1 MQKLLLRLNL
11 LLWTFRRSLF
21 YRDMADAIRRKVG
34 LRDFLEREAN
44 NAKMLHD
51 SVRLSVM
58 RALGRRYA
66 TGEGASLGE
75 LLSGIA
81 PRSDQMLLT
90 AVDDA
95 GANKADALGR
105 AADAVD
111 FQIRGLKTLL
121 KNLVM
126 PAVAMPIVGA
136 LCVITS
142 EIVVGIAKNSPPE
155 VWKGFNG
162 LVRWLAEWI
171 NVNAVSILVA
181 IAVLVAITVYILP
194 RWKGPARLKADKAVG
209 FSLYRDYHAAVVLS
223 ALAMMISSGKTL
235 RQALDDLRPTAPPW
249 LRWQLQRVINSLE
262 ENPTDY
268 MAAFSRG
275 LMPPTVRARLASLLD
290 SSKSFDE
297 ALITLGT
304 SEVARLEANV
314 TVSAQAVNYTLTGI
328 LVAVAVVLSIGQMTI
343 ASALSSAS
351 EPSKLLQRR

>member
-11 LLWTFRRSLF
+11 LLWMFRRSVF

-34 LRDFLEREAN
+34 LRDFIEREIL
-44 NAKMLHD
+44 NARMLRD
-51 SVRLSVM
+51 SVGVSVLS
-58 RALGRRYA
+58 ALGRRYA
-66 TGEGASLGE
+66 SGEGASLGE
-75 LLSGIA
+75 LLAGIA
-81 PRSDQMLLT
+81 PRSDQMLLS

-95 GANKADALGR
+95 GGNKAVALER

-111 FQIRGLKTLL
+111 FQIRGMKTLL
-121 KNLVM
+121 KNLAM
-126 PAVAMPIVGA
+126 PTVALPIVGVM
-136 LCVITS
+136 CVITS

-155 VWKGFNG
+155 IWKGFNG

-171 NVNAVSILVA
+171 NTNALSILVA
-181 IAVLVAITVYILP
+181 VVVLVAMTVYVLP
-194 RWKGPARLKADKAVG
+194 RWKGPARLKVDKTVG
-209 FSLYRDYHAAVVLS
+209 FSLYRDYNAAVVLS

-235 RQALDDLRPTAPPW
+235 RQALDDLRGTASPW

-268 MAAFSRG
+268 MVAFSRG

-304 SEVARLEANV
+304 SEVARLETNV
-314 TVSAQAVNYTLTGI
+314 SVSAQAVNYALTGA
-328 LVAVAVVLSIGQMTI
+328 LVAVAVTLSIGQMTI

>member
-1 MQKLLLRLNL
+1 
-11 LLWTFRRSLF
+11 
-21 YRDMADAIRRKVG
+21 
-34 LRDFLEREAN
+34 
-44 NAKMLHD
+44 
-51 SVRLSVM
+51 
-58 RALGRRYA
+58 
-66 TGEGASLGE
+66 
-75 LLSGIA
+75 
-81 PRSDQMLLT
+81 MLLA

-95 GANKADALGR
+95 GTNKALALER

-111 FQIRGLKTLL
+111 FQIRGMKALL

-126 PAVAMPIVGA
+126 PALALPIVGA
-136 LCVITS
+136 MCVITS

-171 NVNAVSILVA
+171 NANAVSIPVA
-181 IAVLVAITVYILP
+181 IVVLVAVTVYILP

-209 FSLYRDYHAAVVLS
+209 FSLYRDYNAAVVLS

-235 RQALDDLRPTAPPW
+235 RQALDDLRATASPW

-304 SEVARLEANV
+304 SEVGRLETNV
-314 TVSAQAVNYTLTGI
+314 KLSAEAVNYSLTGV
-328 LVAVAVVLSIGQMTI
+328 LVAVAVILSIGQMTI